1 MNAPH
6 TVIVW
11 NPQDQDDYEVV
22 TIEWADRCVEKY
34 QLNICQFPYDC
45 RQEFMRKNRRKEL
58 LYSLFTII
66 FEACYLLELGLNV
79 EAGSVSIHC

>member
-6 TVIVW
+6 AVIVW

-45 RQEFMRKNRRKEL
+45 RQDSKDSLYYRTFDVMFHESEL
-58 LYSLFTII
+58 ANNDLQVKKFLFCT
-66 FEACYLLELGLNV
+66 
-79 EAGSVSIHC
+79 S